1 MLERFSAWVTR
12 RRWIVLAVLVAATVV
27 FAVAL
32 GDIEIRTDFISSMNE
47 NLEEVG
53 LYNYIGERFGGSDVA
68 VVLVETDNVFQR
80 KLIRQL
86 RQFTEGVATIPDVR
100 SVNSLTDII
109 DIRSIEGGVEVG
121 DLVPPGEPPSQAEL
135 DELRE
140 YVLSKEMYTGL
151 LVSPEAKVTAVL
163 VRLLPEIDRVE
174 VGRRIEALARKT
186 FDDDVRLTFSGLPFH
201 IYYMDQIVLEELYLM
216 TSLVIAVVALVLGLF
231 YRRLAGVL
239 LPLGGVGFALVWT
252 LGIMALAGI
261 PINLMTSALPVVL
274 FAVGAAYAIH
284 VVSRFYH
291 EHRRRDDAPE
301 AVQRT
306 LDHVGLPVLLAALTT
321 IIGFASLL
329 TANIDM
335 ITEFGFFSALG
346 VFAAML
352 IACTLIPA
360 LLAIIG
366 RSLKPRLHKDEKNSI
381 PRPSRIADGAALFT
395 VNRPRL
401 ISLIALV
408 MALAAAVAV
417 PFVRREVNLLEF
429 FDPDIT
435 LRQSERIVEE
445 HFGGSLPAQVYLQ
458 GDARDPGVLR
468 RVRRLE
474 RFMRAEIGRQT
485 QGLTALL
492 AEVNYNLYGERR
504 IPGGADQINELYF
517 WLEGDELID
526 SFVAD
531 GAFWKDGPAAETV
544 EGSLPRSE
552 LLVFSNVGGS
562 DSDLMVTHT
571 ASIEEYLRDTLP
583 AVTAE
588 VDTTTLDAADAA
600 DVRDHRLE
608 TAAFDLLCDLT
619 YRGYRERGLRDA
631 EGEPRPL
638 RFTNDE
644 LIRWTA
650 ALRAIGAG
658 EAPIVDAA
666 YRAELVEP
674 FLRNFVE
681 NSGLIPLEN
690 PEDRERLIVALA
702 GSWRDG
708 GPPLPPPDELSAAFT
723 AGLPA
728 DYLAA
733 YPDDPAWLAGKTA
746 LRFEQKLPRHRV
758 DGWIGALTDE
768 LPVGLLDDPDA
779 VTDLRAVL
787 LPLTENTARLPAE
800 LVHRITDEDVAGVE
814 LRAAQTGFPRIFE
827 RMEDQLMTNQ
837 LKTLGIAYGLVLVLL
852 MLVMRSPGGGLMTS
866 IPIVLTV
873 LVNFAVMALTGIPL
887 DIVTIIIASLVI
899 GIGVDYTIHFTTGF
913 RRNLRELGGNTLAA
927 LKRTL
932 ATTGRA
938 VVINATGVA
947 LGFLVLEF
955 SQIIPLRQLGVL
967 IAITMLVSTL
977 AALVVLPAIYLTFR
991 PRFIFDPSKRT
1002 DKTAAAKGETT

>member
-1 MLERFSAWVTR
+1 MLERFSVWVTR
-12 RRWIVLAVLVAATVV
+12 HRWIVLAVLVAATVI

-32 GDIEIRTDFISSMNE
+32 GDIEIRTDFISTMNE
-47 NLEEVG
+47 NLEEVE
-53 LYNYIGERFGGSDVA
+53 LYNYIGERFGGSDAA
-68 VVLVETDNVFQR
+68 VVLVETDNVFR
-80 KLIRQL
+80 RELIRQL
-86 RQFTEGVATIPDVR
+86 REFTEAVATLPDVR

-109 DIRSIEGGVEVG
+109 DIRSIKGGIEVG
-121 DLVPPGEPPSQAEL
+121 DLIPAGELPDQAEL
-135 DELRE
+135 DGLRD

-163 VRLLPEIDRVE
+163 VRLRPEIDRVE
-174 VGRRIEALARKT
+174 VGGRIEALARET
-186 FDDDVRLTFSGLPFH
+186 FDDDAGLTFSGLPFH
-201 IYYMDQIVLEELYLM
+201 IYYMDQIVHKELFLM
-216 TSLVIAVVALVLGLF
+216 TPLVIAVVALVLGLF

-239 LPLGGVGFALVWT
+239 LPLGGVGLALVWT
-252 LGIMALAGI
+252 LGIMALAGVA
-261 PINLMTSALPVVL
+261 INLMTSALPVVL
-274 FAVGAAYAIH
+274 FAVGTAYAIH
-284 VVSRFYH
+284 VVSRFYN

-329 TANIDM
+329 TANIDI

-346 VFAAML
+346 VFAAMV

-366 RSLKPRLHKDEKNSI
+366 RSLKPRRTAAEEASPPK
-381 PRPSRIADGAALFT
+381 PSRLAEGAALFT
-395 VNRPRL
+395 INRPRL
-401 ISLIALV
+401 ISMIALV
-408 MALAAAVAV
+408 VGLAAAVAV

-435 LRQSERIVEE
+435 LRRSERIVEE

-458 GDARDPGVLR
+458 GDARDPAVLR

-485 QGLTALL
+485 QSLTALL
-492 AEVNYNLYGERR
+492 AEVNYNLYGERS
-504 IPGGADQINELYF
+504 IPGSTEQINELYF

-531 GAFWKDGPAAETV
+531 GAFWESGPTAEAV
-544 EGSLPRSE
+544 EGGLPRSE

-571 ASIEEYLRDTLP
+571 AAVEEYLRDTLP

-588 VDTTTLDAADAA
+588 LDITTLDDADAA
-600 DVRDHRLE
+600 AVLDYRLE
-608 TAAFDLLCDLT
+608 AAAFDLLCDLT
-619 YRGYRERGLRDA
+619 YRGYHERDMRDA
-631 EGEPRPL
+631 EGEPRAL
-638 RFTNDE
+638 RFNDDE
-644 LIRWTA
+644 LTRWTT
-650 ALRAIGAG
+650 ALRDAG
-658 EAPIVDAA
+658 VGNQPMVDAA
-666 YRAELVEP
+666 YREKLVAP
-674 FLRNFVE
+674 FLAGFV
-681 NSGLIPLEN
+681 NDSGLIPLDDD
-690 PEDRERLIVALA
+690 EDARSLVAALA

-723 AGLPA
+723 AGLPD

-733 YPDDPAWLAGKTA
+733 YPDDPEWLADKLA
-746 LRFEQKLPRHRV
+746 LRFEPELTRHRV
-758 DGWIGALTDE
+758 DNWITALDDE
-768 LPVGLLDDPDA
+768 LPAGLLDDPDA
-779 VTDLRAVL
+779 AADLRAVL
-787 LPLTENTARLPAE
+787 LPLTENTASLPLE
-800 LVHRITDEDVAGVE
+800 LVREITGEDVAGVE

-827 RMEDQLMTNQ
+827 RMEGQLMSNQ

-852 MLVMRSPGGGLMTS
+852 MLVMRSLSGGLMTS

-899 GIGVDYTIHFTTGF
+899 GIGVDYTIHFTAAF
-913 RRNLRELGGNTLAA
+913 RRNLLEVGGDALTA

-932 ATTGRA
+932 STTGRA
-938 VVINATGVA
+938 VVINAAGVA

-991 PRFIFDPSKRT
+991 PRFIFKPSKRT
-1002 DKTAAAKGETT
+1002 DKAPAGEG